1 MSASAQLAP
10 FAAAPELGGRHVL
23 DVLADRGF
31 VQQTTDRDALREALG
46 GPGLTFYVGFDPTGP
61 SLHVG
66 HLLPMM
72 AMRWLAT
79 AGHRP
84 VVVHGGG
91 TARVGDPSG
100 KDRTRDMLDDAGIQ
114 RNLDGQRPQFDR
126 FLGPVTVI
134 DAAAWGALPD
144 GGAGPAA
151 PALMVN
157 NASWLMGWG
166 YIDFLREVGRH
177 FSVNRMLTAES
188 TRLRLERDQG
198 LSFIEFNYH
207 LLQSYDFLALWRKLG
222 CTLQVGGDDQWFNI
236 LGGVDLIRRE
246 GGPAV
251 HALTTPLLSTSDGK
265 KMGKTEKGAVF
276 LDPAVVG
283 PFDYF
288 QFWINCTDAD
298 VGRLL
303 RIYTFLP
310 LDDIL
315 PLEALRGADL
325 RQAKRVLAFQATALA
340 HGEAAAR
347 EAMAAAEQVFAGGAA
362 EAMPT
367 VAVSFPISVVD
378 ALVEAAFAKSK
389 GEARRLIAG
398 GGVRLGEHRV
408 EQAEAL
414 VDGPAVLWK
423 GKKQAV
429 RLVSSAG

>member
-1 MSASAQLAP
+1 MSASERFTPFLAP
-10 FAAAPELGGRHVL
+10 ALGGRHVL
-23 DVLADRGF
+23 DVLTERGF
-31 VQQTTDRDALREALG
+31 VQQTTDRAALREALAT
-46 GPGLTFYVGFDPTGP
+46 PGLTFYVGFDPTAP

-72 AMRWLAT
+72 AMRWLSA

-100 KDRTRDMLDDAGIQ
+100 KDRTRDMLDDEGLA

-126 FLGPVTVI
+126 FFGALTVI
-134 DAAAWGALPD
+134 DAHAWSALPD
-144 GGAGPAA
+144 GGHGPEATT
-151 PALMVN
+151 LMVN

-177 FSVNRMLTAES
+177 FSVNRMLSAES
-188 TRLRLERDQG
+188 SRLRLERDQG

-251 HALTTPLLSTSDGK
+251 HALTTPLLATSDGK

-310 LDDIL
+310 IDEIIA
-315 PLEALRGADL
+315 LEALRGADL
-325 RQAKRVLAFQATALA
+325 REAKRVLAFQATVLA

-347 EAMAAAEQVFAGGAA
+347 EALSAAELVFAGGAA

-367 VAVSFPISVVD
+367 AAVDFPIAVVD
-378 ALVEAAFAKSK
+378 ALVAAGFAKSK

-398 GGVRLGEHRV
+398 GGVRLGDDRV
-408 EQAEAL
+408 DDPEARIDAP
-414 VDGPAVLWK
+414 VVMWK
-423 GKKQAV
+423 GKKQAA
-429 RLVSSAG
+429 RLMNREA

>member
-1 MSASAQLAP
+1 MSASARFTPALSPAM
-10 FAAAPELGGRHVL
+10 EGRHVL
-23 DVLADRGF
+23 DMLTERGF
-31 VQQTTDRDALREALG
+31 VQQTTDPVALRAALG
-46 GPGLTFYVGFDPTGP
+46 APGLTFYVGFDPTAP

-72 AMRWLAT
+72 AMRWLGA

-100 KDRTRDMLDDAGIQ
+100 KDRTRDMLDDEGIQ
-114 RNLDGQRPQFDR
+114 RNLDGQRPAFDR
-126 FLGPVTVI
+126 FFGALAVI
-134 DAAAWGALPD
+134 DAAAWAALPD
-144 GGAGPAA
+144 GGRGPEA
-151 PALMVN
+151 PTLMVN
-157 NASWLMGWG
+157 NAAWLMGWG

-177 FSVNRMLTAES
+177 FSVNRMLSAES
-188 TRLRLERDQG
+188 ARLRLERDQG

-251 HALTTPLLSTSDGK
+251 HALTTPLLATSDGK

-276 LDPAVVG
+276 LDPAVVS

-310 LDDIL
+310 LDEIVA
-315 PLEALRGADL
+315 LEALRGAEL
-325 RQAKRVLAFQATALA
+325 REAKRVLAFQATALA
-340 HGEAAAR
+340 HGVEAAEGALR
-347 EAMAAAEQVFAGGAA
+347 AAEIVFAGGAT
-362 EAMPT
+362 EAMPSLR
-367 VAVSFPISVVD
+367 VPFPIPVVD
-378 ALVEAAFAKSK
+378 ALVAVGFAKSK

-398 GGVRLGEHRV
+398 GGVRLGEARV
-408 EQAEAL
+408 DEPEA
-414 VDGPAVLWK
+414 VIDGPSVLWK
-423 GKKQAV
+423 GKKQAT
-429 RLVSSAG
+429 RLVNGEG